1 MHKLLEYVCDELE
14 ELERKADKGGKLS
27 MAEIQYVD
35 TLAHTKKN
43 LLTADAM
50 MESEYSEAGGSS
62 NRGSYGR
69 GGSNRGGSNMGGSN
83 RGGSNM
89 GGSSMGGSMDGSYA
103 RGRNARRDSMDR
115 YSREGSY
122 EQSYYSRDDAK
133 EYLIQQLMEMEQDM
147 PDEETKHMV
156 KKWIKQAEEQ

>member
-83 RGGSNM
+83 RGGS
-89 GGSSMGGSMDGSYA
+89 SRESYEGGSMDGSFA
-103 RGRNARRDSMDR
+103 RGRNARRDSMGR

-122 EQSYYSRDDAK
+122 EQSYYSREDAK
-133 EYLIQQLMEMEQDM
+133 DDLIEQLRQMEQNM
-147 PDEETKHMV
+147 PDEETRHMV